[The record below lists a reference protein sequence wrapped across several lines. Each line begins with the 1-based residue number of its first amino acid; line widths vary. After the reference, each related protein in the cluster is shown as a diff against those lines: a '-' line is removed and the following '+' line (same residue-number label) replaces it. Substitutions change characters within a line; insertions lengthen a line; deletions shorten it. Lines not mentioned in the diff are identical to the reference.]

1 MYFLNFMGNTFR
13 IAALFVFVISAHFRL
28 SAAVSDTISVMV
40 YNLLYYG
47 VNTPF
52 CTSTNNNVD
61 LKDINLR
68 TIINHT
74 QPDIFAVNEMGRG
87 EHNADRILNE
97 VMNYN
102 LVNNPG
108 DDSVYDRA
116 TYTNTATSTIVNML
130 YYKRDLFGI
139 HSESV
144 IANEVR
150 DINLYTLYYKNDNLI
165 QGDTTFLHCIVAH
178 LMAGRSNSDQQRRFS
193 EIQAAMGY
201 ITQNQIR
208 GNVLFM
214 GDLNM
219 KSSYEQAYG
228 LLTYHPNEDI
238 RFYDPIDMPGE
249 WIDNPE
255 MAPYHTQSTR
265 KVNVGCFASGGMDDR
280 FDQIL
285 VSRPVLDGTSGVQYV
300 QGSYRT
306 LGQDGKR
313 LNESLIDPVNYSE
326 PEHVIMALYHT
337 SDHLPV
343 LLDLALKGTPVF
355 VYQKMLQPVIRIVN
369 PIIDT
374 LDVEL
379 LTGAGTYTIRII
391 SLFGSEVFTTAVE
404 CIASGDSFSFDI
416 SFLPNGIY
424 VLQVS
429 YGNAIVAT
437 EKLVVY

>member
-1 MYFLNFMGNTFR
+1 MGNTFR
-13 IAALFVFVISAHFRL
+13 IALLYMLIIIAHIRVSAT
-28 SAAVSDTISVMV
+28 VSDTISVMV

-47 VNTPF
+47 VNTSF

-87 EHNADRILNE
+87 EHNADRILHE

-102 LVNNPG
+102 QVKNP
-108 DDSVYDRA
+108 DADPVYDRA
-116 TYTNTATSTIVNML
+116 TYTNTAASTIVNML

-144 IANEVR
+144 IGNEVR

-165 QGDTTFLHCIVAH
+165 HGDTTFLHCIVAH
-178 LMAGRSNSDQQRRFS
+178 LKAGSSHFDQQRRLS

-201 ITQNQIR
+201 IAQNQVC

-214 GDLNM
+214 GDLNV

-249 WIDNPE
+249 WIDNPV

-265 KVNVGCFASGGMDDR
+265 KINVGCFASGGMDDR

-285 VSRPVLDGTSGVQYV
+285 VSRPVLDGTAGVQYV
-300 QGSYRT
+300 YGSYRT

-313 LNESLIDPVNYSE
+313 LNESLIDPMNYSE

-343 LLDLALKGTPVF
+343 LLDLSLEGTPVF
-355 VYQKMLQPVIRIVN
+355 VRQKMLQPVIRIVN
-369 PIIDT
+369 PAKDK
-374 LDVEL
+374 LDIEL
-379 LTGAGTYTIRII
+379 LTGAGLYTLRII
-391 SLFGSEVFTTAVE
+391 SLYGDEVFTAGIESFTLH
-404 CIASGDSFSFDI
+404 DSFSFGI
-416 SFLPNGIY
+416 TFLPKGIY
-424 VLQVS
+424 ILQLS
-429 YGNAIVAT
+429 QGNDHVAS